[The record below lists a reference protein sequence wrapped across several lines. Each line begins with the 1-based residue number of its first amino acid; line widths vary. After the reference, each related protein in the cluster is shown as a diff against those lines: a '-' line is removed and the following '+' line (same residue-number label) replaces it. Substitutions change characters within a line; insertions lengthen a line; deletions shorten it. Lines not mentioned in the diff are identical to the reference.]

1 VTVPR
6 LDMTGTTVPAT
17 DTDGDGS
24 DWLAGR
30 RLDWLVTA
38 CVCWGTAG
46 LVLDVRSHVEGFSF
60 AEEGFLTPEH
70 AVIYSGFL
78 AVAGLLAVVIQRE
91 RWRGADWRDA
101 IPTGYGLGLV
111 GLVLFALA
119 GPGDALWHATFGAE
133 ANVEA
138 LASPTHLALATGGV
152 LFCTS
157 PLRATLVRARSG
169 TRVEGWVAQGP
180 LAVTA
185 TLAAVVATVFTVYAH
200 PAFLLAGSGGVG
212 AAHGLSGLLLHA
224 GLVAAMVRFLSARVR
239 PAPGVVALLVAA
251 PAAAVAWLGAHPW
264 LVPWYVGAGLVAEA
278 GVWLA
283 RRQLDGR
290 RGLPVVGAAPPVALV
305 AGHFAALAA
314 RGDLSWTVHL
324 WVGAVFMAAVVG
336 GFLGLLSP
344 PREAPVGGAA
354 D

>member
-1 VTVPR
+1 MTEATVT
-6 LDMTGTTVPAT
+6 TGRA
-17 DTDGDGS
+17 DSDGT

-78 AVAGLLAVVIQRE
+78 AVAGLLAVVVQRE
-91 RWRGADWRDA
+91 RWRGANWREA
-101 IPTGYGLGLV
+101 VPTGYGLGLV

-157 PLRATLVRARSG
+157 PLRATLARARDGEVSQ
-169 TRVEGWVAQGP
+169 GWLVYGP
-180 LAVTA
+180 LVLTS

-212 AAHGLSGLLLHA
+212 AAHGLSGLLFHA
-224 GLVAAMVRFLSARVR
+224 ALIAAVVLFLSTRVTL
-239 PAPGVVALLVAA
+239 PLGAVTLLVVV
-251 PAAAVAWLGAHPW
+251 PTAAVAWLGAHAW
-264 LVPWYVGAGLVAEA
+264 LVPWYLAAGLVAEVA
-278 GVWLA
+278 AALA
-283 RRQLDGR
+283 RRGLGPR
-290 RGLPVVGAAPPVALV
+290 RRAALV
-305 AGHFAALAA
+305 GSVTPGAIVTAHFLALAA
-314 RGDLSWTVHL
+314 RGTLSWTVHL
-324 WVGAVFMAAVVG
+324 WVGAVFLAAVVG
-336 GFLGLLSP
+336 GFLGLLSA
-344 PREAPVGGAA
+344 PRPGPHGGAA
-354 D
+354 N

>member
-1 VTVPR
+1 
-6 LDMTGTTVPAT
+6 MTGTTVSAT
-17 DTDGDGS
+17 GTDGDGT
-24 DWLAGR
+24 DWLADR

-70 AVIYSGFL
+70 TVIYSGFL

-91 RWRGADWRDA
+91 RWRGADWLDA
-101 IPTGYGLGLV
+101 VPTGYGLGLV

-133 ANVEA
+133 ADVEA

-157 PLRATLVRARSG
+157 PLRATLARARSG
-169 TRVEGWVAQGP
+169 EPTEGWVAQGP
-180 LAVTA
+180 LVVTA

-212 AAHGLSGLLLHA
+212 AAHGLSGLLFHA
-224 GLVAAMVRFLSARVR
+224 GLVAAVVLFLSTRVR
-239 PAPGVVALLVAA
+239 LAPGVVALLVVV
-251 PAAAVAWLGAHPW
+251 PAAAGAWLGAHPW
-264 LVPWYVGAGLVAEA
+264 LVPWYVGAGLLAES

-283 RRQLDGR
+283 RWTLDAGR
-290 RGLPVVGAAPPVALV
+290 WPPVVGAVPPAALV
-305 AGHFAALAA
+305 AGHFASLAA
-314 RGDLSWTVHL
+314 RGGLSWTVHL

-336 GFLGLLSP
+336 GFLGLLSA
-344 PREAPVGGAA
+344 PRPMLRGGETRQAA

>member
-1 VTVPR
+1 MTETTA
-6 LDMTGTTVPAT
+6 TGTTA
-17 DTDGDGS
+17 DSGGS

-38 CVCWGTAG
+38 CVCWGTTG

-60 AEEGFLTPEH
+60 AEEGFITPEH
-70 AVIYSGFL
+70 TVIYSGFL
-78 AVAGLLAVVIQRE
+78 AVAGLMAVVIQRE
-91 RWRGADWRDA
+91 RWRGADWREA
-101 IPTGYGLGLV
+101 IPTGYGFGLV

-119 GPGDALWHATFGAE
+119 GPGDALWHAAFGAE
-133 ANVEA
+133 ASVEA

-157 PLRATLVRARSG
+157 PLRATLARARSG
-169 TRVEGWVAQGP
+169 GAVEGWVAQGP
-180 LAVTA
+180 LVVTA
-185 TLAAVVATVFTVYAH
+185 TLAATVATVFTVYAH

-224 GLVAAMVRFLSARVR
+224 GLVAAVVLFLSTRVR
-239 PAPGVVALLVAA
+239 LAPGVVALLVVA
-251 PAAAVAWLGAHPW
+251 PAAAAAWLGAHAW
-264 LVPWYVGAGLVAEA
+264 LVPWYAGAGLLAEA

-283 RRQLDGR
+283 RSRLDGPR
-290 RGLPVVGAAPPVALV
+290 WPLVVGAVSPAVLV
-305 AGHFAALAA
+305 AGHFAALAV

-324 WVGAVFMAAVVG
+324 WVGAVFMAAAG
-336 GFLGLLSP
+336 TP
-344 PREAPVGGAA
+344 NT